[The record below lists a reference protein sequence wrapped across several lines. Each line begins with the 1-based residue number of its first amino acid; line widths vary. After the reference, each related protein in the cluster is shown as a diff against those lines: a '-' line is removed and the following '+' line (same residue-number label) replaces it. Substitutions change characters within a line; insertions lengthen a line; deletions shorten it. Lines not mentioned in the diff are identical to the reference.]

1 MTSIGPAY
9 HASHTTAWAASSFGL
24 DAVHRLWGPFMRTLI
39 LVVLLASGPTTAAEM
54 FKCTNAG
61 GKIEYRDHPC
71 DGSSGEKI
79 KAKDNSVGTG
89 DSLGAIRARDAQ
101 FQARQNAKREA
112 EDRAAADRAAAN
124 ERAFQEQR
132 AHQDRQELTNA
143 IREGNNRR
151 AADNYNNNY
160 NNNYNSNL
168 NRQPA
173 PKAKAEVAP
182 APSKGSS
189 IAPARCNPDQGKG
202 TPSMVCANR

>member
-1 MTSIGPAY
+1 
-9 HASHTTAWAASSFGL
+9 
-24 DAVHRLWGPFMRTLI
+24 MRTLI
-39 LVVLLASGPTTAAEM
+39 LLVVLLASGSTSAAEM

-71 DGSSGEKI
+71 DGASGEKI

-112 EDRAAADRAAAN
+112 ADRAAADRAAAN
-124 ERAFQEQR
+124 ERAFQDQR

-151 AADNYNNNY
+151 AADNYNY
-160 NNNYNSNL
+160 NYNSNL
-168 NRQPA
+168 NRQPEQ
-173 PKAKAEVAP
+173 KAKVEVAP
-182 APSKGSS
+182 APPKGSS

-202 TPSMVCANR
+202 NPSTVCANR

>member
-1 MTSIGPAY
+1 
-9 HASHTTAWAASSFGL
+9 
-24 DAVHRLWGPFMRTLI
+24 MRTLI
-39 LVVLLASGPTTAAEM
+39 LFVALFAGGSTYAGEM
-54 FKCTNAG
+54 FKCTNAA

-101 FQARQNAKREA
+101 LQARQNAKREA

-124 ERAFQEQR
+124 ERAFQDQR

-160 NNNYNSNL
+160 NNNNYNSNV

-173 PKAKAEVAP
+173 PKVKAEVAP

-189 IAPARCNPDQGKG
+189 IAPARCNPDGKG